1 MAHLHSDSGLGFRSL
16 TRYEEYYLPGGDLFL
31 LVEQHIFRVHRYFF
45 ERESTYFKGKL
56 ATPAAPGSTRPGTN
70 ESNAILLDD
79 VRVHEFARFLWV
91 FYNPKYSLYHTSVAD
106 WTAILNLAHRWAF
119 PEVKSLAVR
128 ELEKQSMPDIER
140 VVVYQNN
147 DVDRNLLIRCY
158 AALCE
163 RDQPIT
169 PAEGRRMGIDTALTI
184 AQLREMARRSPIDC
198 RSPTSANIRGNELQ
212 TLVRELFGIATPVRD
227 DDSMPHSPLGGPPPC
242 LWSGSPVTAQTEP
255 TQPSLQSMVQPPPT
269 RATAQT
275 VTPATTPPPPVR
287 TATPP
292 LPAAPAQSEP
302 EVQPLDPT
310 PPPPPLP
317 EKTGRLQ
324 VITNPALA
332 KVNLATE
339 TSRPSTPGPETPTTG
354 PEKEKKKKKKVGKKA
369 VAEKVAAE
377 KAETATP
384 KADEKESN
392 AATEAEATLQ
402 SQQQPQEGQKDDA
415 TVLVDLDKKDDVTV
429 SQQGNGA
436 GSSGAPK
443 SDVSSTGANDG
454 EGEKAKAKAG
464 STTGGDGVSTDIPST
479 TTDPTQAN
487 DAKADPKANPTT
499 LYKPSDPPASPTTRK
514 SQLDNADFLKSPQ
527 EKEKTTLG
535 FNLSKLGF

>member
-227 DDSMPHSPLGGPPPC
+227 DDSMPHSPLASLPVVGITSNGTNGTYATKPTVNGTTSTNESDGADGHTSNNSAPTRPNGHPAFTSSTSAVGTGGAT
-242 LWSGSPVTAQTEP
+242 SGSNTA
-255 TQPSLQSMVQPPPT
+255 PSAPPGKNG
-269 RATAQT
+269 
-275 VTPATTPPPPVR
+275 
-287 TATPP
+287 TATGHNKPGTG
-292 LPAAPAQSEP
+292 QG
-302 EVQPLDPT
+302 QPGNGNISSL
-310 PPPPPLP
+310 
-317 EKTGRLQ
+317 
-324 VITNPALA
+324 N
-332 KVNLATE
+332 
-339 TSRPSTPGPETPTTG
+339 SRPGNTNNGTREG
-354 PEKEKKKKKKVGKKA
+354 EEKEKEGGK
-369 VAEKVAAE
+369 EGGSGE
-377 KAETATP
+377 GGSGEGG
-384 KADEKESN
+384 DSN
-392 AATEAEATLQ
+392 AK
-402 SQQQPQEGQKDDA
+402 GRRKGI
-415 TVLVDLDKKDDVTV
+415 KR
-429 SQQGNGA
+429 GN
-436 GSSGAPK
+436 
-443 SDVSSTGANDG
+443 
-454 EGEKAKAKAG
+454 
-464 STTGGDGVSTDIPST
+464 
-479 TTDPTQAN
+479 
-487 DAKADPKANPTT
+487 
-499 LYKPSDPPASPTTRK
+499 
-514 SQLDNADFLKSPQ
+514 
-527 EKEKTTLG
+527 
-535 FNLSKLGF
+535 